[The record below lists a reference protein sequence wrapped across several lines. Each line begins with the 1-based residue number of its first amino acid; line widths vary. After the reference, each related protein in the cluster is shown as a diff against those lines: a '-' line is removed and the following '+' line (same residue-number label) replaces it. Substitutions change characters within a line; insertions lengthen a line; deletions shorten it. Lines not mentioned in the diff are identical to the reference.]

1 MVLGIIRSIYFGGYD
16 MKSNEINVL
25 MVAPGEHPRE
35 ASIGNDLDSLQQAV
49 SVGCDYQ
56 GLIEIVGL
64 EDGVC
69 ILCNEEAKLIG
80 LEGNRRLGNDIITGV
95 FYVVGEN
102 GRGDLISL
110 TDKQMEKYRKRFWDP
125 EYFTPAE
132 ISRLLYVFLNAGW

>member
-1 MVLGIIRSIYFGGYD
+1 
-16 MKSNEINVL
+16 MKSNEIKVL

-35 ASIGNDLDSLQQAV
+35 VSIGNDLDSLQKAV

-64 EDGVC
+64 EDGAC

-110 TDKQMEKYRKRFWDP
+110 TEKQMDKYSKRFWST

-132 ISRLLYVFLNAGW
+132 INRMLYVFLNAGW